1 MLQHFIDSKLLPPG
15 SLDDRDNNGRY
26 FLPSECFEDYP
37 LPTFTSRKGLSL
49 SFDVTQPCEGNAGYV
64 TALLTIGRRASKVQL
79 QSSNHDNYIDAIT
92 EVGDLFRQLPVDP
105 IPATGQE
112 VFTLFKQNL
121 SQEKSNLHFTVPYFA
136 NQIPVG
142 IPIYIASTVCQ
153 GNTYA
158 STPYSRKIDALL
170 DLIAIVNDDDGLQE
184 NPKVSTSPAN
194 KKLAEH
200 ENKTGDKEKIQAS
213 KPKKKQPSK
222 VNIVAPVGPSKKE
235 LELLQVSIKK
245 WRREH
250 NWLVSRQNNKVG
262 DETRVHDLSRFLT
275 IADPLRW
282 HELSTE
288 ARNESLKKME
298 QELLRNA
305 KMQSDQGKLKQLATY
320 IRSMVT
326 AKSMSPGDI
335 VDVGEKWID
344 RVCRN
349 GDEPTEILQQIVA
362 LKLLRPGMKNGEYS
376 LSNRGITL
384 VEKFLKADFPDG
396 TLGSQVSADKLFAL
410 LQR

>member
-1 MLQHFIDSKLLPPG
+1 MLQHFIDNKLLPPG
-15 SLDDRDNNGRY
+15 SLDDRDNSGRY
-26 FLPSECFEDYP
+26 FLPPEYFQDYP
-37 LPTFTSRKGLSL
+37 LPAFTSRKGLSL
-49 SFDVTQPCEGNAGYV
+49 SFDVTKPQEGDTGYV
-64 TALLTIGRRASKVQL
+64 KALLTIGRQASKVQL
-79 QSSNHDNYIDAIT
+79 QSSSHDNYIDAIT

-105 IPATGQE
+105 IQATGHE
-112 VFTLFKQNL
+112 VFTFFKQNL
-121 SQEKSNLHFTVPYFA
+121 SQEKSTLDFTVPYFV

-142 IPIYIASTVCQ
+142 IPIYVATTVCQ
-153 GNTYA
+153 GNTYT
-158 STPYSRKIDALL
+158 SSPYSRKIDALL
-170 DLIAIVNDDDGLQE
+170 DLIALVNDDDGLKE
-184 NPKVSTSPAN
+184 VPKVSTPPAN
-194 KKLAEH
+194 NKLAED
-200 ENKTGDKEKIQAS
+200 EKKAVDKAKIKAS
-213 KPKKKQPSK
+213 KPKKKKAAK
-222 VNIVAPVGPSKKE
+222 VKILAPVGPSKSE

-250 NWLVSRQNNKVG
+250 NWLVSRQNKKVG

-298 QELLRNA
+298 QELLRYA

-326 AKSMSPGDI
+326 AKSMSPGDS

-362 LKLLRPGMKNGEYS
+362 LKLLRPGIKNGEYS

-396 TLGSQVSADKLFAL
+396 TLGSQVSAEKLFAL